1 MSGIIYPCFVRFV
14 WARTGHGG
22 CHTYCPV
29 FTPQINISHNTEK
42 YRHNRRQINFHPR
55 LCILYP
61 AELARPS
68 ASPARTVFVEIMR
81 APGHGSH
88 RERCGQWRACAIFRS
103 DMQLMINSK
112 TSPPCIPPHDEG
124 TTCVGVVYSCTVPV
138 TVQRSAGSAGCTSV
152 HCGHTG
158 TGRQSA
164 GARVSV
170 SDESPPRWQV
180 TDRKYCNTSD
190 HECEELCSS
199 KAVREIHRKREI
211 LWQSGVEV
219 PHDQWQF

>member
-14 WARTGHGG
+14 WAWTWRLSHVLSRVYT
-22 CHTYCPV
+22 TNKY
-29 FTPQINISHNTEK
+29 FPQHRKIPPQPSPDKLSSQT
-42 YRHNRRQINFHPR
+42 
-55 LCILYP
+55 LYFVS
-61 AELARPS
+61 ELARPS